1 MNNGKPL
8 EQNMFKRLNN
18 YYATLPVFTYN
29 GKDKEKIRI
38 M

>member
-1 MNNGKPL
+1 MNNGK
-8 EQNMFKRLNN
+8 QNMFKRLNN